1 MAEKKWSVKRV
12 HDEIYEA
19 RTKVFV
25 VAKVLETGS
34 VTFSEH
40 PEWVLIVKQV
50 LKDLKENAAQVEK
63 ILKEQDPLEEKN

>member
-1 MAEKKWSVKRV
+1 MAEKKWSVKRI

-34 VTFSEH
+34 VTFSEN
-40 PEWVLIVKQV
+40 PEWVLIVKQI
-50 LKDLKENAAQVEK
+50 LKDLKENATQIEK
-63 ILKEQDPLEEKN
+63 ILKEQDPLEEKG